1 MIYLIQILKRLNT
14 SERMLFIEL
23 FNDLSYE
30 LDELGY
36 KDFPEELIDDMLFN
50 HFGIE
55 MTSESQLELLSA
67 CIVRSQGKIDNLSRM
82 V

>member
-1 MIYLIQILKRLNT
+1 
-14 SERMLFIEL
+14 MLFIDL

-30 LDELGY
+30 LEDLGY
-36 KDFPEELIDDMLFN
+36 KDFPDELIDDMLFN

-55 MTSESQLELLSA
+55 MESESQLELLSA
-67 CIVRSQGKIDNLSRM
+67 CIVRNQGKIDNLSRM